1 MCVSTAATSCAAS
14 SLLTLSDS
22 SELVLSYRFC
32 QLDLVAF
39 EFESKALSCWVAN
52 RIGRASTRGCVL
64 SLRAWPLR
72 STHALRRRAG
82 ERENSLSVSPN
93 FIMCVPSLSWQITVA
108 FHEHTQKS
116 VIGWFRRDC
125 HMVSSDDRAMLY
137 FQRTEVRNT
146 FLSHLPYQY
155 ENITIV
161 CQASL
166 GTNRATG
173 MTIEL

>member
-82 ERENSLSVSPN
+82 ERE
-93 FIMCVPSLSWQITVA
+93 T
-108 FHEHTQKS
+108 
-116 VIGWFRRDC
+116 
-125 HMVSSDDRAMLY
+125 
-137 FQRTEVRNT
+137 
-146 FLSHLPYQY
+146 
-155 ENITIV
+155 
-161 CQASL
+161 ASL
-166 GTNRATG
+166 FPQISSCVSRACLGKSRSLFMSTLRKASLVGFAGTATWSAATTVRCSTANC
-173 MTIEL
+173 TIIGHFSAFKSGLVAPFLYAA